1 MFCVLAALTDSL
13 AAALVAVEPGP
24 ERARFSGS
32 VHGTTKCDGGT
43 LVHLS
48 PSGEQSPVPS
58 GERHETDAPDPHT
71 AERERVRHLGRFLVN
86 VGED

>member
-1 MFCVLAALTDSL
+1 MLAALTDSL

-48 PSGEQSPVPS
+48 PSGEQSPGADDLFS
-58 GERHETDAPDPHT
+58 FH
-71 AERERVRHLGRFLVN
+71 GRSHSHVLIPP
-86 VGED
+86 ES